1 MKMGAMNYSFL
12 LKKGFNVILFV
23 LLLAVT
29 AGCGAGGA
37 DGVIASSGGSGTTSG
52 GTTSGGGS
60 TGGGSTGGGTTGGGS
75 STVTYSA
82 SLSWSP
88 TTANIDGTPIGSDLA
103 GYKVYYGT
111 SSGNY
116 LDYVT
121 LGSDT
126 TNVVINQLPS
136 GTYYFTVTA
145 FDTAGNESAFSNEA
159 VKSL

>member
-1 MKMGAMNYSFL
+1 MGAMNYSFL

-52 GTTSGGGS
+52 GGS
-60 TGGGSTGGGTTGGGS
+60 TGGSTGGGTTGGGG